1 MKRNPE
7 GKPIITDAAKC
18 EDVYNEDIIFL
29 DVPVGRLSYGFR
41 RLKAPHLRGIKS
53 IGRFCSIASDVS
65 VAGVHH
71 PLEWVSTNPFLYLVE
86 RGFVPRGFKPPNLL
100 KQRNGGIEIQ
110 SDVWIGEG
118 ARLLRP
124 VVLGHGCVVAAGA
137 VVTKDVPPY
146 AIVAG
151 VPARI
156 VRYRIPEELIP
167 RMLSIAWWDWE
178 LDVIRRNVTDFYDPV
193 AFIERFSAP
202 PPDGS

>member
-18 EDVYNEDIIFL
+18 EDVYQEDVIFL
-29 DVPVGRLSYGFR
+29 DVPVGRLTYGFR
-41 RLKAPHLRGIKS
+41 RLKPNYLRGIKS
-53 IGRFCSIASDVS
+53 IGRFCSIAADVC

-71 PLEWVSTNPFLYLVE
+71 PLDWVSTNPFLYRVD
-86 RGFVPRGFKPPNLL
+86 RGFVSRRQPPPDPVAR
-100 KQRNGGIEIQ
+100 RNEGITVQNDI
-110 SDVWIGEG
+110 WIGEG
-118 ARLLRP
+118 AQILRP

-156 VRYRIPEELIP
+156 VRYRIPEELVP
-167 RMLSIAWWDWE
+167 RMLAIAWWDWE
-178 LDVIRRNVTDFYDPV
+178 LDLIRKNVTHFYDPID
-193 AFIERFSAP
+193 FIERFSDA
-202 PPDGS
+202 